1 MPASILGVR
10 VSCTPWGPALSLL
23 THTNKL
29 REGHNRRIR
38 RRLALITLLVIKCE
52 SCARVHSERLS
63 SKPVFTESGQNV
75 SGFVVQRRGWFAQ
88 GIVGRLYICGLLLG
102 SRNNSRPLE
111 QKKTQ
116 FTSRRSVVPQFS
128 GRLVEFCGLAIG
140 WQVRKF
146 SSKCSAEDTMDTFC
160 LSVTSL
166 SQDMNICSWKDCLFF
181 QTKWRT
187 YLERWW
193 PAPLHWDTD
202 DWRSKGPVQKGT
214 MFFFNMLTNDVTQI
228 YMFLSNLCTVRYW
241 ISRWHI

>member
-10 VSCTPWGPALSLL
+10 VPCTPLGPALSLL

-29 REGHNRRIR
+29 GEGHNRRIR

-75 SGFVVQRRGWFAQ
+75 SRFVVQRRGWFAQ
-88 GIVGRLYICGLLLG
+88 GSAGRLYICGLLLG
-102 SRNNSRPLE
+102 SGSNSRPFGAKINTVHQ
-111 QKKTQ
+111 QKVCDATVFRKTWRILGACDWL
-116 FTSRRSVVPQFS
+116 TD
-128 GRLVEFCGLAIG
+128 
-140 WQVRKF
+140 
-146 SSKCSAEDTMDTFC
+146 EDTMDTFC
-160 LSVTSL
+160 LSVT

-193 PAPLHWDTD
+193 PAPPPPLE
-202 DWRSKGPVQKGT
+202 P
-214 MFFFNMLTNDVTQI
+214 
-228 YMFLSNLCTVRYW
+228 
-241 ISRWHI
+241 